1 MECVVR
7 SVADINDPE
16 TLKQAALLLEH
27 ENTRLHTRLAELTAE
42 IAKLSGKEAAE
53 QLQLEIVRLQEQ
65 LALARQ
71 KAFGTSSEKRGSD
84 KDAASGRKT
93 GADQKP
99 PGHGPR
105 AQLELDVVPVPHE
118 LPEDER
124 KCPDCG
130 LAVCEWEGQ
139 TEDSD
144 EITVVERRFVIKKH
158 QRKKYRC
165 KGGCAPVTA
174 PGPLKLV
181 EGGRYS
187 IELAIYVALAK
198 YLYHLPLE
206 RQVRMYAAN
215 GLTIDSQTLWDQIEA
230 LARHLEPSYRAL
242 GPEIFRSPL
251 IHADETH
258 WNMLSGQSTKWY
270 VWSVADHGAVFH
282 RIFPSR
288 SGATA
293 KEVLAGYRGT
303 VMVDA
308 YDAYQTARTGP
319 GGTLLFGLVFCWAHV
334 RRRFVKATPFA
345 EAACKEV
352 LDLIGRLYE
361 IERDLPNPHALDGD
375 VQKAALEHILAIR
388 QERSAPIVAEI
399 KAWVGR
405 QAALPESTFA
415 KAINYMVDQWPGL
428 TGFLENPWAPL
439 DNNLVERQ
447 IRGVVVGRKNH
458 YGSKSKRG
466 TEVAAIFYSLI
477 ETAQIRGE
485 DPSAFLLRAARAAI
499 LAPGAVTLPHPV
511 N

>member
-1 MECVVR
+1 VPSRIAE
-7 SVADINDPE
+7 INDPE
-16 TLKQAALLLEH
+16 ALKQAALLLEH
-27 ENTRLHTRLAELTAE
+27 ENARLHARLKDLIAEN
-42 IAKLSGKEAAE
+42 AKLNGKEAAQ

-71 KAFGTSSEKRGSD
+71 KMFGTSSEKRGAGAG
-84 KDAASGRKT
+84 DAAAKGKA
-93 GADQKP
+93 GADRNP

-105 AQLELDVVPVPHE
+105 PQLELDVVPVPHD

-124 KCPDCG
+124 RCPDCG
-130 LAVCEWEGQ
+130 LAICEWEGQ
-139 TEDSD
+139 TEDSE
-144 EITVVERRFVIKKH
+144 EITVVERVFVIKKH

-174 PGPLKLV
+174 PAPLKLV
-181 EGGRYS
+181 EGGRYA
-187 IELAIYVALAK
+187 IDFAIYVAIMK

-215 GLTIDSQTLWDQIEA
+215 GLTIDSQTLWDQIEL
-230 LARHLEPSYRAL
+230 LARHLEASYRAL
-242 GPEIFRSPL
+242 GPEIFKSPL

-258 WNMLSGQSTKWY
+258 WKMLSGQSTKWF

-303 VMVDA
+303 VMADA
-308 YDAYQTARTGP
+308 YDAYQTARAGP
-319 GGTLLFGLVFCWAHV
+319 AGTLLFNLVFCWAHV

-345 EAACKEV
+345 EAPCAGV
-352 LDLIGRLYE
+352 LALIGNLYE
-361 IERDLPNPHALDGD
+361 IERDLPNPHALTGD
-375 VQKAALEHILAIR
+375 EQADALDQIRAIR
-388 QERSAPIVAEI
+388 GERSVPVVAEI
-399 KAWVGR
+399 KAWASR
-405 QAALPESTFA
+405 QSALPESTFA
-415 KAINYMVDQWPGL
+415 KAIRYMLDNWTGL
-428 TGFLENPWAPL
+428 TAFLENPWAPL
-439 DNNLVERQ
+439 DNNLIERQ

-458 YGSKSKRG
+458 YGSKSRRG

-485 DPSAFLLRAARAAI
+485 DPSAFLLRAATAAI
-499 LAPGAVTLPHPV
+499 LNPGTATLPHSV
-511 N
+511 D